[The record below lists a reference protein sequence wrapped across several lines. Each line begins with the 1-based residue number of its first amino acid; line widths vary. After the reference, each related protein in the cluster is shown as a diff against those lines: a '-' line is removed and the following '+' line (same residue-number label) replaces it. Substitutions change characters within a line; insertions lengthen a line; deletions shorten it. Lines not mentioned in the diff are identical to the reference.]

1 MTYRKNEDV
10 WAVAMFD
17 VPTTTA
23 VSRAEYQILRGA
35 MLQMGMFMLQFS
47 VYARYMPSGV
57 SASLLVAAIEEACP
71 SEGRVTVFLISDR
84 EYSRAFRFIG
94 EGYAENRGPDPS
106 APEQLT
112 IF

>member
-1 MTYRKNEDV
+1 MTYRKNENV

-17 VPTTTA
+17 VPTMTA
-23 VSRAEYQILRGA
+23 ALRSEYRVLRET
-35 MLQMGMFMLQFS
+35 MLRMGMFMLQFS
-47 VYARYMPSGV
+47 VYARYLPAGT
-57 SASLLVAAIEEACP
+57 SASLLVAAIEAACP
-71 SEGRVTVFLISDR
+71 SDGRVTVFLISDK

-94 EGYAENRGPDPS
+94 EGYAENRGPDPQ